1 MSRIRG
7 KNTQPEMEIRRELWH
22 RGYRYRISLK
32 LPGKPDIVF
41 PRERVAVFLDGC
53 FWHRCPDH
61 FQAPSQNANWWCA
74 KISRNVERDREVNAT
89 LKREGWTVLRFWE
102 HEVKKSVSGVVRRIT
117 HRIHSIKRR
126 TASRMANK
134 R

>member
-7 KNTQPEMEIRRELWH
+7 KNTKPEMEVRRELWH

-32 LPGKPDIVF
+32 LPGRPDIVF

-53 FWHRCPDH
+53 FWHRCPVH

-74 KISRNVERDREVNAT
+74 KITRNVERDREVNAT

-102 HEVKKSVSGVVRRIT
+102 HEIKKSVSGVVRRIT
-117 HRIHSIKRR
+117 QRIDSVKER
-126 TASRMANK
+126 TTTRKANN